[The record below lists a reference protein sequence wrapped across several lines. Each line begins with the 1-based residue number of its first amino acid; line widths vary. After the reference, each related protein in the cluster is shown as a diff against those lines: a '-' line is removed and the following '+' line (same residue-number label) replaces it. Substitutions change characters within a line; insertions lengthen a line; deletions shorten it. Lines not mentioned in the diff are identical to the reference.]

1 LLSSPSL
8 AKNVK
13 IYPSF
18 PTEENDRKVG
28 RVSVEAVQDL
38 KKIFTL
44 LIKPNIFFLNL
55 KSFVVNED

>member
-1 LLSSPSL
+1 
-8 AKNVK
+8 VK